1 MNTQTSYFQDAIE
14 TVEKL
19 PVDDQTLLIEIIRQ
33 RLLEQRRSEIEQ
45 NAQDT
50 IKSVRE
56 GRARFG
62 SVEDLRGDLFGE
74 R

>member
-1 MNTQTSYFQDAIE
+1 MNTQKSYFQDAIE

-33 RLLEQRRSEIEQ
+33 RLLEQRRSEIAQ
-45 NAQDT
+45 NAQNT

-62 SVEDLRGDLFGE
+62 SVEDLRGDLSGE
-74 R
+74 

>member
-1 MNTQTSYFQDAIE
+1 
-14 TVEKL
+14 
-19 PVDDQTLLIEIIRQ
+19 VDDQTLLIEIIRQ

-50 IKSVRE
+50 LKSVRE

-62 SVEDLRGDLFGE
+62 SVEDLRGDLSGE